1 MTTMEGPYLEKSQKN
16 ASVGKVACLISY
28 LFRFNESFHRV
39 SAKDGESVGSSSVDW
54 NSMELK
60 DIFEP
65 RVFLCKAGRFL
76 ENINGQMGG
85 EGVVKEKFGN
95 EKFQES
101 CRPSDFQI
109 KPKVSSEDSLDSTD
123 ADNDAIV
130 ITGNVSDNNGK
141 DVDTEIDSDADETS
155 DNELET
161 IETESD
167 SEAIH
172 DLPVLVF
179 EGLPEPRVAQSEEDL
194 IESILSKTAQIPST
208 AVRRAVR
215 LPIKNNGRT
224 LVMVEMDTIENEM
237 KVLKKETTEA
247 LTKDAHLD
255 HVGIRTAK
263 YKELWKMVEQLSV
276 AKQFIGDP
284 PEYDDSGSM
293 TMTNDDENDAMIIEE
308 KDSSLI

>member
-1 MTTMEGPYLEKSQKN
+1 MRDFPPFLSK
-16 ASVGKVACLISY
+16 SY
-28 LFRFNESFHRV
+28 LASDWLDKLRLSCPLAEMYLDRSLLIGLVLRRKLIRTL
-39 SAKDGESVGSSSVDW
+39 SLAEIGGGRPAGCSLAEPDGS
-54 NSMELK
+54 
-60 DIFEP
+60 I
-65 RVFLCKAGRFL
+65 
-76 ENINGQMGG
+76 
-85 EGVVKEKFGN
+85 
-95 EKFQES
+95 
-101 CRPSDFQI
+101 
-109 KPKVSSEDSLDSTD
+109 
-123 ADNDAIV
+123 
-130 ITGNVSDNNGK
+130 
-141 DVDTEIDSDADETS
+141 

-208 AVRRAVR
+208 AVRKAVR